1 MAAEEGRIDFLP
13 SFLNRHKIWQTL
25 ELGHQVTSLATSVNS
40 SRRPNVG
47 HFLLIGHLLV
57 FFVWQSFPVHNF
69 PHSQHFL
76 IQASGTLLGQPHP
89 EIASL
94 IQWPFHRL
102 PTVSHCHHNSSY
114 GIPGLEVSFLEELLP
129 SFFWSLGSQ
138 ESLASLFYP
147 VRGTT
152 GCVTATLHH
161 WWGSDLIPAR
171 LPEGLIPGMESSFPE
186 VWKCL
191 PLVLSHIS
199 VCVMGEQPYNTDAMV
214 SGTNCS
220 LSVIH
225 VEIQVSKLILL
236 HSVT

>member
-94 IQWPFHRL
+94 IQ
-102 PTVSHCHHNSSY
+102 
-114 GIPGLEVSFLEELLP
+114 
-129 SFFWSLGSQ
+129 
-138 ESLASLFYP
+138 
-147 VRGTT
+147 
-152 GCVTATLHH
+152 
-161 WWGSDLIPAR
+161 
-171 LPEGLIPGMESSFPE
+171 
-186 VWKCL
+186 
-191 PLVLSHIS
+191 
-199 VCVMGEQPYNTDAMV
+199 
-214 SGTNCS
+214 
-220 LSVIH
+220 
-225 VEIQVSKLILL
+225 
-236 HSVT
+236 